1 MPSLLVAWRH
11 APTHNK
17 VWALAA
23 PMILSNLS
31 VPLVALVDS
40 SVIGH
45 LPHAHQLGA
54 VAVGGSL
61 YTLLVWVMG
70 FLRMGTTG
78 FAAQAA
84 GRKDG
89 AALRQIL
96 LQGLLLA
103 LGFAL
108 LLGVIGVPLK
118 GIALQLMQPSAELD
132 ELTRDYFHTRLFGLP
147 AALASYALIGWF
159 LGTQNARA
167 PLAIL
172 LTTNLINVALDLWFV
187 LGLDWGVAGAARASV
202 IAEWS
207 GALLG
212 LALTRNALARYP
224 GRIDTRALRRWLSWR
239 PLMAVNRDIFLRS
252 LALQLVFFL
261 VTIQGTRLGD
271 ATVAANALLLNGL
284 LLTAHALD
292 GLAHA
297 VEALAGHAIGARN
310 RDALQRVM
318 VVAGGWSLLA
328 SVAFGLFFL
337 LGGHL
342 FIQLQTDIP
351 KVRATALIYLPYLAA
366 LPLIA
371 VWSYL
376 LDGLFIGATRAR
388 EMRNSMLLAVGLT
401 LPLGWLLQGLGNHGL
416 WLAFLSFMLM
426 RGVCL
431 GVLAQRLQR
440 RGAWFNM
447 GAPSTTHSEGH

>member
-1 MPSLLVAWRH
+1 MSRMLAAWRH
-11 APTHNK
+11 APTHQK

-84 GRKDG
+84 GRQDG
-89 AALRQIL
+89 GALRQIL

-103 LGFAL
+103 VGFAL
-108 LLGVIGVPLK
+108 LLGTLGVPLK
-118 GIALQLMQPSAELD
+118 GAALQLMQPSAELND
-132 ELTRDYFHTRLFGLP
+132 LTRDYFHTRLFGLP

-261 VTIQGTRLGD
+261 VTVQGTRLGD

-297 VEALAGHAIGARN
+297 VEALSGHAIGAGDRN
-310 RDALQRVM
+310 ALQRVM

-328 SVAFGLFFL
+328 SIAFGLFFL
-337 LGGHL
+337 FGGQL

-351 KVRATALIYLPYLAA
+351 EVRQTALTYLPYLAA

-388 EMRNSMLLAVGLT
+388 EMRNSMLLAVALT

-416 WLAFLSFMLM
+416 WLAFLAFMLM
-426 RGVCL
+426 RGICL
-431 GVLAQRLQR
+431 GVLALRLQR
-440 RGAWFNM
+440 RGAWFTM
-447 GAPSTTHSEGH
+447 STPGTTHSEGR

>member
-1 MPSLLVAWRH
+1 MSRLLTAWQH
-11 APTHNK
+11 GPTHRR

-40 SVIGH
+40 AVIGH
-45 LPHAHQLGA
+45 LPHPHQLA
-54 VAVGGSL
+54 SVAVGGSL

-84 GRKDG
+84 GREDG
-89 AALRQIL
+89 GALRQVL

-103 LGFAL
+103 FGFAL
-108 LLGVIGVPLK
+108 LLGLLALPLK
-118 GIALQLMQPSAELD
+118 SLALQLMQPSAQLSD
-132 ELTRDYFHTRLFGLP
+132 LATDYFQIRLLGLP

-159 LGTQNARA
+159 LGAQNARA

-172 LTTNLINVALDLWFV
+172 LTTNLLNVALDLWFV
-187 LGLDWGVAGAARASV
+187 VGLEWGVAGAARASV
-202 IAEWS
+202 LAEWS
-207 GALLG
+207 GLLVG
-212 LALTRNALARYP
+212 LALIRHALRAHP
-224 GRIDTRALRRWLSWR
+224 GRPNLAALRRWGNWR
-239 PLMAVNRDIFLRS
+239 PLLAVNRDIFIRS

-261 VTIQGTRLGD
+261 VTVQGTRLGD

-297 VEALAGHAIGARN
+297 VEALCGHAIGAG
-310 RDALQRVM
+310 DPLQLQRTLT
-318 VVAGGWSLLA
+318 VAGGWSLLA
-328 SVAFGLFFL
+328 SLAFGAFFL
-337 LGGHL
+337 LGGEL
-342 FIQLQTDIP
+342 FIGMQTDIP
-351 KVRATALIYLPYLAA
+351 EVRRLAVGYLPYLAA
-366 LPLIA
+366 LPLVA

-388 EMRNSMLLAVGLT
+388 EMRNAMLLAVAVA
-401 LPLGWLLQGLGNHGL
+401 LPLGGALQVLGNHGL
-416 WLAFLSFMLM
+416 WLAFLAFMLL
-426 RGVCL
+426 RGVSL
-431 GVLAQRLQR
+431 GSIALHLHR
-440 RGAWFNM
+440 RRQWFA
-447 GAPSTTHSEGH
+447 GDSRVQGT